1 MTNKIKSVIPDIWST
16 VPWLTAH
23 RIGGHAS
30 LGRCDS
36 QSRKRNRKGQRW
48 THRWCRLRDA
58 KPATLIDPA
67 RRLARARIF
76 WQRSAMARTILLYAM
91 ALAVAVAGLEWL
103 EYRYLTRAFST
114 EIYIVLL
121 ATGFAALGLW
131 AGHRLTRRK
140 PPAAFER
147 NDAAARSLGL
157 TPRECEILEML
168 ASDRSTK
175 EMAKHLGISPNTVKT
190 HVARVYEKLA
200 VQRRIQ
206 AIDKARE
213 LALIP

>member
-1 MTNKIKSVIPDIWST
+1 
-16 VPWLTAH
+16 
-23 RIGGHAS
+23 
-30 LGRCDS
+30 
-36 QSRKRNRKGQRW
+36 
-48 THRWCRLRDA
+48 
-58 KPATLIDPA
+58 
-67 RRLARARIF
+67 
-76 WQRSAMARTILLYAM
+76 MARTSLLYAM